1 MALLFLIYTV
11 EMNYNNTFSEIYS
24 ILKTVENTGKLAQ
37 YIPELKNIKPS
48 KFGVS
53 ITDIKGETTNFKD
66 AEEPF
71 SIQSIVKVLSLILAY
86 REEDE
91 QLWKRLGVEPSG
103 SAFNSLVQLEY
114 EKGIPRNPFINSG
127 ALVICDILLDILD
140 NPKKDF
146 LKFIRDISG
155 DSTID
160 YNKKIAASEK
170 SCAYT
175 NTALINLMR
184 SFGNIN
190 NKISKVMDFYFH
202 ICSIEMS
209 CQQLSRIFLFLANNG
224 ICPINNKK
232 IINVNQS
239 KRINAI
245 MLTCGFYDEAGE
257 FAFRVGLPG
266 KSGVGGGIIAIHP
279 DKYSIAVWSPKLNPK
294 GNSFLGT
301 KFLEA
306 FTTVSDSSIF

>member
-1 MALLFLIYTV
+1 MALLIYKLIIMDYKT
-11 EMNYNNTFSEIYS
+11 TFSEIYA
-24 ILKTVENTGKLAQ
+24 ILKTVENPGKVAQ
-37 YIPELKNIKPS
+37 YIPELKNIKAS

-53 ITDIKGETTNFKD
+53 ITDISGKTSSFKD
-66 AEEPF
+66 AEELF

-86 REEDE
+86 KEEDE

-127 ALVICDILLDILD
+127 ALVICDVLLDILE

-146 LKFIRDISG
+146 LKFIHQISG
-155 DSTID
+155 DTSIN

-184 SFGNIN
+184 AYGNIN

-209 CQQLSRIFLFLANNG
+209 CLQLSRTFLFLANNG
-224 ICPINNKK
+224 ICPIHNNK
-232 IINVNQS
+232 IINPNQS

-257 FAFRVGLPG
+257 FAFSVGLPG
-266 KSGVGGGIIAIHP
+266 KSGVGGGIIAIRP
-279 DKYSIAVWSPKLNPK
+279 EKYSIAVWSPKLNKK

-306 FTTVSDSSIF
+306 FTTITNSSIF

>member
-1 MALLFLIYTV
+1 
-11 EMNYNNTFSEIYS
+11 MNYQNTFSEIYS
-24 ILKTVENTGKLAQ
+24 ILKTVENTGKVAE
-37 YIPELKNIKPS
+37 YIPELKNIKAS

-53 ITDIKGETTNFKD
+53 ITDISGETTSFKD
-66 AEEPF
+66 AEETF
-71 SIQSIVKVLSLILAY
+71 SIQSIAKVLSLVLAY
-86 REEDE
+86 KEEDE
-91 QLWKRLGVEPSG
+91 HLWKRLGVEPSG

-127 ALVICDILLDILD
+127 AIVICDVLLDVLD

-146 LKFIRDISG
+146 LKFIHEISG
-155 DSTID
+155 DTSIG

-170 SCAYT
+170 SCAFT
-175 NTALINLMR
+175 NNALINLMR
-184 SFGNIN
+184 SFGNIH
-190 NKISKVMDFYFH
+190 NKINKVMDFYFH
-202 ICSIEMS
+202 ICAIEMS
-209 CQQLSRIFLFLANNG
+209 CEQLSKIFLFLANDG
-224 ICPINNKK
+224 ICPIQNKK
-232 IINVNQS
+232 IITATQS

-245 MLTCGFYDEAGE
+245 MLSCGFYDEAGE

-279 DKYSIAVWSPKLNPK
+279 DEYSIAVWSPKLNEK

-306 FTTVSDSSIF
+306 FTTISNSSIF

>member
-1 MALLFLIYTV
+1 MDYHKIFTEIYTV
-11 EMNYNNTFSEIYS
+11 
-24 ILKTVENTGKLAQ
+24 LKTIENTGQVAS
-37 YIPELKNIKPS
+37 YIPELKNVNSS

-53 ITDIKGETTNFKD
+53 ITDIQGKTTNFEN
-66 AEEPF
+66 ANEVF

-86 REEDE
+86 KQQDE

-127 ALVICDILLDILD
+127 ALIICDVLLDILK
-140 NPKKDF
+140 NPKEDF
-146 LKFIRDISG
+146 LNFIHEISG
-155 DSTID
+155 DKSIA

-184 SFGNIN
+184 SFGNVK

-209 CQQLSRIFLFLANNG
+209 CEQLSKIFLFLANDG
-224 ICPINNKK
+224 FCPLQNKQ
-232 IINVNQS
+232 IITAAQS
-239 KRINAI
+239 RRINAI

-266 KSGVGGGIIAIHP
+266 KSGVGGGIIAIRPHQ
-279 DKYSIAVWSPKLNPK
+279 YSIAVWSPRLNTK

-306 FTTVSDSSIF
+306 FTTVTNSSIF